1 MAEYKYYLIR
11 RLLTFIP
18 TILGAL
24 FITFIVSHVVPMM
37 PAKAGFARH
46 LNLEALK
53 RLEQLYHLDKPW
65 WEQFAYY
72 VRDLF
77 TGHWGTSMMSGRPIF
92 EDLRDYYPVT
102 VQLAIAG
109 EALILLIGVPLGIV
123 AAMKQDKWIDY
134 VIRVFS
140 LVAYSMPYFLWA
152 IGIQLLFYWKLGWFP
167 GIGLGKPPAKIYT
180 GMYLLDSLLCGDW
193 SSFID
198 NLRHLFLPAFS
209 LALPNAG
216 VIARLMR
223 GSLLDAL
230 SSEYIDYTRMK
241 GLPERMVVLKH
252 AMKNA
257 IIPIIT
263 VGGLMFGGLL
273 GGAFITETVFALAG
287 AGRYTVM
294 AVLRSMDIPVI
305 MATTFLIV
313 MTYLLVNLVVDLL
326 YGAVDPRVRL

>member
-1 MAEYKYYLIR
+1 MAEYKYYLLR
-11 RLLTFIP
+11 RLLTFVP
-18 TILGAL
+18 TILGAI

-37 PAKAGFARH
+37 PAKAGFAKH
-46 LNLEALK
+46 LDIEVLK
-53 RLEQLYHLDKPW
+53 RLEELYYLDKPW
-65 WEQFAYY
+65 WLQFAYY

-102 VQLAIAG
+102 IQLAVLG
-109 EALILLIGVPLGIV
+109 EIFILAVGIPLGII
-123 AAMKQDKWIDY
+123 AAMKRDSWIDNL
-134 VIRVFS
+134 IRVFS
-140 LVAYSMPYFLWA
+140 LVAYSMPYFLLA

-167 GIGLGKPPAKIYT
+167 GIGLGRAPARVYT

-193 SSFID
+193 GAFVD

-209 LALPNAG
+209 LSLPSIG
-216 VIARLMR
+216 MIARLMR

-263 VGGLMFGGLL
+263 VAGLMFGGLL

-287 AGRYTVM
+287 VGRYTVM

-305 MATTFLIV
+305 MATTFIV
-313 MTYLLVNLVVDLL
+313 AMTYLIVNLIVDLL